1 MARLLKLYCFD
12 YLKKVLLVLLS
23 AIAIGYV
30 IFSPISENFTEQL
43 YFMNWAIYISMYG
56 VFFYHYPLKN
66 ISKWSVNAPISKEG
80 LISFNI
86 IFQFFKIIVTLS
98 LLSVVLSIEF
108 QLFKDNFYIDKLNDN
123 VLVFKD
129 VFLSKK
135 ESLIKTKFLPSDYF
149 LAFFI
154 GASFIG
160 AFLFN
165 VAPYGTFQQRIITWD
180 NTKNTILYLFKNHP
194 FVSALFLIFVFS
206 LKWIIQ
212 SRPILGALFFLLLGL
227 LVIKTYDSILLF
239 SRKIQTML
247 ISMVVTCSFLAG
259 VFLWQYSVFIQNNFP
274 LTETEKI
281 KEEVFLGKNIFKK
294 DPLAKLHSLLS
305 NPDICKDDINS
316 LVRLYRKM
324 DLPDDKMLF
333 QNTKAMDDLIYNKSE
348 CGFFTSLKLIPDLKS
363 LTIEEKL
370 KILHK
375 IETLIPPASSSA
387 GIDILNRIP
396 PNFFNKKDIGVL
408 IASKNFYA
416 QLAAMLLMKEV
427 PEQMTLD
434 LLRYNIKKISPLL
447 KGKLR
452 DLVIEKSC
460 IIFTGP
466 VESFMKKKVI
476 SYCRRGRSIS
486 SILPSTL

>member
-1 MARLLKLYCFD
+1 MIKLLKLYCFD
-12 YLKKVLLVLLS
+12 YLKKIALVLCS

-30 IFSPISENFTEQL
+30 LFAPISENLTEQI

-86 IFQFFKIIVTLS
+86 IFQFFKIIITLGLLS
-98 LLSVVLSIEF
+98 LVLSVEF
-108 QLFKDNFYIDKLNDN
+108 HLFKDNFYIDKLNDN
-123 VLVFKD
+123 ILVFKD
-129 VFLSKK
+129 IFISKK

-180 NTKNTILYLFKNHP
+180 NTKNSIIYLFKNHP
-194 FVSALFLIFVFS
+194 ALSTLFLIFVFS
-206 LKWIIQ
+206 LKWIVQ
-212 SRPILGALFFLLLGL
+212 SRPILGGLFFLLLSL
-227 LVIKTYDSILLF
+227 LVIKTYDSVLLF
-239 SRKIQTML
+239 NRRIQIFL
-247 ISMVVTCSFLAG
+247 VSVAVISSFLSSI
-259 VFLWQYSVFIQNNFP
+259 FLWQYSLLIQKSFP

-294 DPLAKLHSLLS
+294 DPLGKLHSLLS
-305 NPDICKDDINS
+305 SPDICKDDINS

-324 DLPDDKMLF
+324 DLPEDKRLF
-333 QNTKAMDDLIYNKSE
+333 EKENAMDELIFNKKE
-348 CGFFTSLKLIPDLKS
+348 CGFFTSLKLIPK
-363 LTIEEKL
+363 IEELTLDKKL
-370 KILHK
+370 KVLGR
-375 IETLIPPASSSA
+375 IEELIPPVSSA
-387 GIDILNRIP
+387 NGVDILNRIP
-396 PNFFNKKDIGVL
+396 PKFFNKKDIGVL
-408 IASKNFYA
+408 LSSKNFYA
-416 QLAAMLLMKEV
+416 QLSAMLLMKEI
-427 PEQMTLD
+427 PEQLVLD
-434 LLRYNIKKISPLL
+434 LLRFNIKNISPLL
-447 KGKLR
+447 KGRLR

-460 IIFTGP
+460 IIFTGS
-466 VESFMKKKVI
+466 VESFMKKKII

-486 SILPSTL
+486 SILPRPL